1 MTEPDFIPLEFKRKN
16 PQEMMDASMAFY
28 HEIKH
33 RRTVRQFSQRPVPIE
48 VIKNAIRS
56 AGTAPSGANRQ
67 PWHFVVVTDPGTK
80 RKIRLAAENEERSFY
95 SGRAPKEWLDALQH
109 LGTDENKPFLES
121 APALIVI
128 FAQKFTKDNNGNQLK
143 NYYVNESVGIATGI
157 LITALHFSGLATLTH
172 TPSPMKFLNSIL
184 NRPDDE
190 RPFLILVTG
199 FPADDAVVPDIN
211 KYTLDQVATFM

>member
-67 PWHFVVVTDPGTK
+67 PWHFVVVTDPGVEGRDQHEAAREVIFDPRSIGLDSDHTVV
-80 RKIRLAAENEERSFY
+80 RKAPTGVGEQADRLQGVVGHHRFEDVEFEVAAGATDGDRDIVADDLGCDHRERLALS
-95 SGRAPKEWLDALQH
+95 WIH
-109 LGTDENKPFLES
+109 LAGHD
-121 APALIVI
+121 
-128 FAQKFTKDNNGNQLK
+128 
-143 NYYVNESVGIATGI
+143 
-157 LITALHFSGLATLTH
+157 
-172 TPSPMKFLNSIL
+172 
-184 NRPDDE
+184 R
-190 RPFLILVTG
+190 
-199 FPADDAVVPDIN
+199 
-211 KYTLDQVATFM
+211 